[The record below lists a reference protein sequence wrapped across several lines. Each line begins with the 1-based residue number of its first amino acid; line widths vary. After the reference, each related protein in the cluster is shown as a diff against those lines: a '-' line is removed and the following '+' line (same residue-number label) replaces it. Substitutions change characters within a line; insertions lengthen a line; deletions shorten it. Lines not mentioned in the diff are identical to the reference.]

1 MKHESLVAIKT
12 FRDSKTGLENGN
24 ERKIR
29 TTNSLSRSKKEQGI
43 LKSLIDDDDDDKK
56 LSQAR
61 QIDVQRFAQ
70 QDLAVKKSQEKMLLI
85 RDKLAKTVN
94 KNKKIIEWRQKLQKG
109 SWGKDHSSPQKTNRV
124 FKPSNF
130 KELKIEF

>member
-12 FRDSKTGLENGN
+12 FRDSKTGLENRN

-29 TTNSLSRSKKEQGI
+29 MTNSLSRTKKEQKI
-43 LKSLIDDDDDDKK
+43 LKSLIDDDDKK

-61 QIDVQRFAQ
+61 QIDIQRFAQ

-94 KNKKIIEWRQKLQKG
+94 KNKKIIELRQKLQKG

-124 FKPSNF
+124 FKHSKF
-130 KELKIEF
+130 KELKIDF

>member
-1 MKHESLVAIKT
+1 MKHESLVALKT

-24 ERKIR
+24 QRKIR
-29 TTNSLSRSKKEQGI
+29 TTNSLSRTKKEQKI
-43 LKSLIDDDDDDKK
+43 LKSLIDDDDDKK

-61 QIDVQRFAQ
+61 QIDIQRFAQ

>member
-61 QIDVQRFAQ
+61 QIDVQRFCPARF
-70 QDLAVKKSQEKMLLI
+70 SG
-85 RDKLAKTVN
+85 
-94 KNKKIIEWRQKLQKG
+94 KKISRENVINQG
-109 SWGKDHSSPQKTNRV
+109 
-124 FKPSNF
+124 
-130 KELKIEF
+130 

>member
-1 MKHESLVAIKT
+1 MKHESLVALKT
-12 FRDSKTGLENGN
+12 FRDSKTGLENRN

-29 TTNSLSRSKKEQGI
+29 TTNSLCRTKKEQEI
-43 LKSLIDDDDDDKK
+43 LEALMDDKE
-56 LSQAR
+56 LSQTR
-61 QIDVQRFAQ
+61 QIDIQRFAQ

-94 KNKKIIEWRQKLQKG
+94 KNKKIIELRQKLQKG
-109 SWGKDHSSPQKTNRV
+109 SWEIDHSSPQKTNRV

>member
-12 FRDSKTGLENGN
+12 FRDFRTGLENRS
-24 ERKIR
+24 ERKIK
-29 TTNSLSRSKKEQGI
+29 TANSLCRTKKEQKI
-43 LKSLIDDDDDDKK
+43 LESLLDDQE

-61 QIDVQRFAQ
+61 QMDIQRFAQ
-70 QDLAVKKSQEKMLLI
+70 QDLAIKKSQEKILKI

-94 KNKKIIEWRQKLQKG
+94 KNKQIIELRQKLQKG
-109 SWGKDHSSPQKTNRV
+109 SWGKDHSSPQKIKRN

>member
-12 FRDSKTGLENGN
+12 FRDSKTGLENRN

-29 TTNSLSRSKKEQGI
+29 MTNSLSRTKKEQKI
-43 LKSLIDDDDDDKK
+43 LKSLIDDDKK

-61 QIDVQRFAQ
+61 QIDIQRFAQ

-94 KNKKIIEWRQKLQKG
+94 KNKKIIELRQKLQKG

-124 FKPSNF
+124 FKHSKF
-130 KELKIEF
+130 KELKIDF

>member
-12 FRDSKTGLENGN
+12 FRDFRTGLENRS
-24 ERKIR
+24 ERKIK
-29 TTNSLSRSKKEQGI
+29 TANSLCRTKKEQKI
-43 LKSLIDDDDDDKK
+43 LESLLDDQE

-61 QIDVQRFAQ
+61 QMDIQRFAQ
-70 QDLAVKKSQEKMLLI
+70 QDLAIKKSQEKILKI

-94 KNKKIIEWRQKLQKG
+94 KNKQIIELRQKLQKG
-109 SWGKDHSSPQKTNRV
+109 SWGKDHSSPQKIKRN

-130 KELKIEF
+130 KELKIDF

>member
-12 FRDSKTGLENGN
+12 FRDFRTGLENRS
-24 ERKIR
+24 ERKIK
-29 TTNSLSRSKKEQGI
+29 TANSLCRTKKEQKI
-43 LKSLIDDDDDDKK
+43 LESLIDDQE
-56 LSQAR
+56 LSHAIQKDI
-61 QIDVQRFAQ
+61 QIFAQ
-70 QDLAVKKSQEKMLLI
+70 QDLAIKKSQEKILKI

-94 KNKKIIEWRQKLQKG
+94 KNKQIIKFRRQKLQKG
-109 SWGKDHSSPQKTNRV
+109 SWGKDHSSPQKIKRN

>member
-12 FRDSKTGLENGN
+12 FRDFRTGLENRS
-24 ERKIR
+24 ERKIK
-29 TTNSLSRSKKEQGI
+29 TANSLCRTKKEQKI
-43 LKSLIDDDDDDKK
+43 LESLLDEQE

-61 QIDVQRFAQ
+61 QMDIQRFAQ
-70 QDLAVKKSQEKMLLI
+70 QDLAIKKSQEKILKI

-94 KNKKIIEWRQKLQKG
+94 KNKQIIELRQKLQKG
-109 SWGKDHSSPQKTNRV
+109 SWGKDHSSPQKIKRN

>member
-1 MKHESLVAIKT
+1 MKHESLVALKT
-12 FRDSKTGLENGN
+12 FRDFKTGLENRN

-29 TTNSLSRSKKEQGI
+29 TTNSLSRSKKEQRI
-43 LKSLIDDDDDDKK
+43 LKSLIDDDDDKK

-61 QIDVQRFAQ
+61 RIDIQRFAQ

-94 KNKKIIEWRQKLQKG
+94 KNKKIIELRQKLQKG

-124 FKPSNF
+124 FKHSKF
-130 KELKIEF
+130 KELKIDF

>member
-1 MKHESLVAIKT
+1 MKHESLVALKT
-12 FRDSKTGLENGN
+12 FRDSKTGLENRN

-29 TTNSLSRSKKEQGI
+29 TTNSLSRTKKEQKI
-43 LKSLIDDDDDDKK
+43 LKSLIDDDDDKK

-61 QIDVQRFAQ
+61 QIDIQRFAQ

>member
-1 MKHESLVAIKT
+1 MKHESLVDIKT

-29 TTNSLSRSKKEQGI
+29 TTNSLSRTKKEQRI
-43 LKSLIDDDDDDKK
+43 LKSLIDDDDKK

-61 QIDVQRFAQ
+61 RIDIQRFTQ

-94 KNKKIIEWRQKLQKG
+94 KNKKIIELRQKLQKG

-124 FKPSNF
+124 FKHSNF
-130 KELKIEF
+130 KELKIDF